1 MKDQSVHVVSNIG
14 QCQFGLSTFQTDGA
28 DEQTKAVLLMRKNM
42 LDQSPHCGLPCIGP
56 SRRLRHRFSLGFA
69 PMDTTGQHLGS
80 QPLLVTLG
88 PVGAIGPDVRTGI
101 ILGNDVLEFPTIR
114 R

>member
-28 DEQTKAVLLMRKNM
+28 DEQTKAVFLMRKNM
-42 LDQSPHCGLPCIGP
+42 FYPRADCGLFCIRP
-56 SRRLRHRFSLGFA
+56 IHRLRHQFSLGFT
-69 PMDTTGQHLGS
+69 PMDTTGQHLDS

-88 PVGAIGPDVRTGI
+88 PVDDAGGDAVTDGDVG
-101 ILGNDVLEFPTIR
+101 V
-114 R
+114 